1 MDMDTSQESSNNA
14 VMTRAVES
22 ETLVEEQP
30 VPTPAS
36 FRAIIEDVVNNVN
49 RLLIA
54 VIFR

>member
-14 VMTRAVES
+14 VMTRAVEP